1 MWGPGSRSSKQ
12 QNLAAL
18 FWLMESPYICVSRVS
33 LHRGPKRP
41 LSKAGRVNPGFHW
54 RSQDWEMPVFLYSH
68 GELLLCVNQPERA
81 ERANTADR
89 SWRTEESFGS
99 RHGDEF
105 AVCPAGFQSV
115 IQGFLS
121 LLFPFLLKHKCT
133 SFATVY
139 FNYAT
144 WFYFLQRGCS
154 KEIVSSLRREYKP

>member
-1 MWGPGSRSSKQ
+1 MWGPCSSSSKQ

-18 FWLMESPYICVSRVS
+18 FWLMEYVQSVPPRRPREATEQSWESECWIS
-33 LHRGPKRP
+33 LE
-41 LSKAGRVNPGFHW
+41 NPRLGEA
-54 RSQDWEMPVFLYSH
+54 SLQ

-89 SWRTEESFGS
+89 SWRSGESFGS

-121 LLFPFLLKHKCT
+121 LLFPFHLKHKCT
-133 SFATVY
+133 SFTTVY